1 MFNSHQKSG
10 VWKVIVC
17 RDAAFFQSSSK
28 LFIDCLGNIAPV
40 YEIKIMKS
48 LIGIWVLNLINVVYF
63 MSICK
68 WAQHRKRD
76 KLEFAILL
84 TKQNVYKIAKHIM
97 KHCTGKI

>member
-10 VWKVIVC
+10 VRKVIVC

-48 LIGIWVLNLINVVYF
+48 LIGI
-63 MSICK
+63 
-68 WAQHRKRD
+68 
-76 KLEFAILL
+76 
-84 TKQNVYKIAKHIM
+84 
-97 KHCTGKI
+97 